1 MELRSCIDMNKKN
14 DYTLL
19 YLIILYLLGFIN
31 GYLLCLKFALH

>member
-1 MELRSCIDMNKKN
+1 MKLKIDDK

-31 GYLLCLKFALH
+31 GYFYE

>member
-1 MELRSCIDMNKKN
+1 MKLKTDDA

-31 GYLLCLKFALH
+31 GYLL

>member
-1 MELRSCIDMNKKN
+1 MKLKTDDE

-31 GYLLCLKFALH
+31 GYLL